1 MTRLLALL
9 SIIAAPIAATADD
22 TGHQNRITWQVSTV
36 MAATATASH
45 ADRITWQF
53 ESADTAG
60 KVTRPTAAQ
69 RSGHADIIT
78 WACPEAKDLIN

>member
-22 TGHQNRITWQVSTV
+22 TGHQDRITWQVSPATV
-36 MAATATASH
+36 ATANASH

-53 ESADTAG
+53 ESVATTG
-60 KVTRPTAAQ
+60 KVTGPTTTQ

-78 WACPEAKDLIN
+78 WACPETKDLIN